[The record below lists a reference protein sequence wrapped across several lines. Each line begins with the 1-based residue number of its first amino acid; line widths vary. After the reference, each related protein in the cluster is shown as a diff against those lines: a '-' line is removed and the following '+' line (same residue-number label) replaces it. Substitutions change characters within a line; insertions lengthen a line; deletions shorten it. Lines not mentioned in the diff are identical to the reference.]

1 MIAIDT
7 NVLLRYLYRE
17 EDPAQADVATRLI
30 ERQSAENGGAIW
42 ISNIVLC
49 ELIWTL
55 RRTYK
60 LTRSDLVSLLRRI
73 VAESNE
79 APPNKDNNVVVD
91 RRADRFVLE
100 NGAVVRQALDDFA
113 SGPADFADHLI
124 GRLGKAA
131 GATTTYTFDRA
142 AAGAPTFKRLRGH
155 RG

>member
-17 EDPAQADVATRLI
+17 EDPAQAEAATRLI
-30 ERQSAENGGAIW
+30 EGRSGENGGAIW

-60 LTRSDLVSLLRRI
+60 LTRSDLVALLHRI
-73 VAESNE
+73 VAQSNE
-79 APPNKDNNVVVD
+79 AVPGDGNTTVVD
-91 RRADRFVLE
+91 RRADLFVLE
-100 NGAVVRQALDDFA
+100 NGAVVRQAVDDFA
-113 SGPADFADHLI
+113 SESADFADHLI
-124 GRLGKAA
+124 GRLAQAA

-142 AAGAPTFKRLRGH
+142 ASAAATFKRLQR
-155 RG
+155 R